1 MAPPST
7 DSTLARQLGVILGS
21 SFFPDPYIHSTSNT
35 HQFALSQTSRFFSTY
50 LQSHHLFTSI
60 LHWDDLKGLLTDWF
74 YDLSSPVYSP
84 RCSQSNCLTQR
95 LMLTRLS
102 IRSRCHHGPQGP
114 VRSGHCWLSINC
126 SFPSLNCGHPAFVSD
141 KHPTP
146 SCLQDLHTSCFLCL
160 EHHPQPLLLHVSVQ
174 HHHFW
179 ESFLSKVSPHLIFSL
194 WASYLFP

>member
-21 SFFPDPYIHSTSNT
+21 SSLT
-35 HQFALSQTSRFFSTY
+35 L
-50 LQSHHLFTSI
+50 TSI
-60 LHWDDLKGLLTDWF
+60 LSAIPINLLSLKHQDFSLLISRATT
-74 YDLSSPVYSP
+74 YSP
-84 RCSQSNCLTQR
+84 ASCTGMTSKASSLTGSTTCLLQSTLPNAARVTVLLKR

-126 SFPSLNCGHPAFVSD
+126 SFPSLHCGHPAFVSD
-141 KHPTP
+141 KHLTP

-160 EHHPQPLLLHVSVQ
+160 EHHPHPWSISSASPLLRVL
-174 HHHFW
+174 
-179 ESFLSKVSPHLIFSL
+179 LI
-194 WASYLFP
+194 

>member
-74 YDLSSPVYSP
+74 YNLSSPVYSP
-84 RCSQSNCLTQR
+84 QCSQSNCLTQR

-141 KHPTP
+141 KHR
-146 SCLQDLHTSCFLCL
+146 
-160 EHHPQPLLLHVSVQ
+160 LLPASKTFTHHVSSAWNITPNPYFFTYQ
-174 HHHFW
+174 FSITTA
-179 ESFLSKVSPHLIFSL
+179 ESP
-194 WASYLFP
+194 SYLK